1 MDLQP
6 CWNGQFKVVQ
16 EEMRM
21 AMKRSRECDSKDM
34 RKRQLKREFKA
45 RQQNC
50 DRHIARENI

>member
-1 MDLQP
+1 
-6 CWNGQFKVVQ
+6 
-16 EEMRM
+16 M